1 MAVTGSTTA
10 KNELPTRIHCDRLL
24 LVEGK
29 DEKGFFDKWLLQIV
43 ASSVQI
49 VDIGGKDK
57 FHTKFPTIT
66 NLPGFR
72 NVQRLGIIRDAEE
85 SYTST
90 FQSIKN
96 TLSSRNMPL
105 RSAGTMHQAHA
116 LSLGVWIMPDN
127 QSPGSIENLCWDL
140 IPQNDQRLSCTNS
153 FIDCL
158 CSAGLPPKST
168 AGSNIILRATSPFL
182 PERLEKTKVQAY
194 LGALCEPKREL
205 GRAAEADVWDFTHQ
219 RLNDL
224 RNFLTT
230 LFN

>member
-96 TLSSRNMPL
+96 TLRIGASITVTISARL
-105 RSAGTMHQAHA
+105 RWHFPIDIGT
-116 LSLGVWIMPDN
+116 V
-127 QSPGSIENLCWDL
+127 
-140 IPQNDQRLSCTNS
+140 
-153 FIDCL
+153 
-158 CSAGLPPKST
+158 
-168 AGSNIILRATSPFL
+168 
-182 PERLEKTKVQAY
+182 Y
-194 LGALCEPKREL
+194 L
-205 GRAAEADVWDFTHQ
+205 
-219 RLNDL
+219 
-224 RNFLTT
+224 
-230 LFN
+230 